1 MFKKT
6 ITALVFFSI
15 SNAYALGDCRQYLQI
30 RTGAY
35 KKDADSQV
43 ATYLTGVL
51 DGAAII
57 KIWATKPKQPFTYP
71 HEDSE
76 LVAYAVNTCLDNQNM
91 GMLELGANLLS
102 IKIKNDEIKK

>member
-1 MFKKT
+1 VVRK
-6 ITALVFFSI
+6 LGQGH
-15 SNAYALGDCRQYLQI
+15 NAYALGDCRQYLQI

-35 KKDADSQV
+35 QKDADSQV

-51 DGAAII
+51 DGAAIT
-57 KIWATKPKQPFTYP
+57 KIWATKQPFTYL

-91 GMLELGANLLS
+91 GMLELGAKLLS
-102 IKIKNDEIKK
+102 IKIKNNEIKK